1 VSREDRY
8 RRTAEVRYR
17 ILDGEAVVI
26 RQRAA
31 EVLGLDA
38 VGSRLLELLDG
49 ERTLGQVV
57 TQLETEFEAGP
68 GEIESDVAAFVEE
81 LAAAGVVEPVGSER

>member
-1 VSREDRY
+1 MNRSDRY
-8 RRTAEVRYR
+8 RRAAEVRYR

-31 EVLGLDA
+31 EVLGIDP

-49 ERTLGQVV
+49 ERTLGEVLDR
-57 TQLETEFEAGP
+57 LETEYAAP
-68 GEIESDVAAFVEE
+68 AGEIETDVAAFLDE
-81 LAAAGVVEPVGSER
+81 LMAAGVVEPTDAAR